1 METIMGSSTAHQPNH
16 KITLLCARGRQAFV
30 GELNGIYEHSPWIA
44 DKAWDQQPFANID
57 DLHLAL
63 MSVVQNASKDEQLG
77 LICAHPEL
85 AGKEAEEGSL
95 TTASTFE
102 QQGAGLNQCSRDELQ
117 QLRTLNAQ
125 YRSKFGFPCVI
136 AVKGLTRYQIMD
148 SIQARLA
155 NSQETEFRDCLEQ
168 IYKIAKFRLDAL
180 FE

>member
-1 METIMGSSTAHQPNH
+1 MESCTSHQLNH
-16 KITLLCARGRQAFV
+16 KIISLCARGREAFV

-44 DKAWDQQPFANID
+44 ERAWNHQPFSSID
-57 DLHLAL
+57 ELHQAL
-63 MSVVQNASKDEQLG
+63 ISVVKGASKAEQLG

-102 QQGAGLNQCSRDELQ
+102 QQGAGLNQCSREELQ

-136 AVKGLTRYQIMD
+136 AVKGLTRYQIIDKM
-148 SIQARLA
+148 QTRLA
-155 NSQETEFRDCLEQ
+155 NDQDTEFRDCLEQ
-168 IYKIAKFRLDAL
+168 IYKIAKFRLDAF

>member
-1 METIMGSSTAHQPNH
+1 MTMGTNTVEQINNSKVAA
-16 KITLLCARGRQAFV
+16 LCQKGQEAFV
-30 GELNGIYEHSPWIA
+30 SELGGIYEHSPWIA
-44 DKAWDQQPFANID
+44 QRAWNQGPFSAVE
-57 DLHLAL
+57 DLHKAL
-63 MSVVQNASKDEQLG
+63 MSVVEQASQEEQLG

-95 TTASTFE
+95 TVASTYE
-102 QQGAGLNQCSRDELQ
+102 QQGAGLNQCSREELDR
-117 QLRTLNAQ
+117 LRKLNAA

-148 SIQARLA
+148 TMQSRIA

-168 IYKIAKFRLDAL
+168 IFKIAKFRLDAL